1 MFTNPNPQ
9 LPSTSTIHVFPLNSF
24 QDHEKDDHYINH
36 PNRSNYYHNP
46 FLPGDCFP
54 AKENL
59 TTSKHDL
66 VEGMGLQQCDEY
78 NHLFWS
84 EIKKEKPSKKDH
96 HSKIHTAQGPRDRRV
111 RLSTEV
117 AKKFFYLQDLLGVD
131 KASKTLD
138 WLFNKSKISIDEL
151 IKSKKESYSST
162 VTDQSEVVFLKT
174 GSDEHKKGR
183 NKKFGEGKRKIIT
196 RNYKSG
202 LNHSRAEAR
211 ARARVRTKEKLN
223 VKKLDKESKSVLVD
237 RCSSNQTLQSSFWN
251 SIELLND
258 YGGDIGEPIR
268 EDDISMLCSNHQN
281 PAVLNDLSFK
291 STCLPRFT
299 DLHHEQP
306 ECTCNDL
313 DRLEVQ

>member
-151 IKSKKESYSST
+151 IKVRKKAT
-162 VTDQSEVVFLKT
+162 LQL
-174 GSDEHKKGR
+174 
-183 NKKFGEGKRKIIT
+183 
-196 RNYKSG
+196 
-202 LNHSRAEAR
+202 
-211 ARARVRTKEKLN
+211 
-223 VKKLDKESKSVLVD
+223 
-237 RCSSNQTLQSSFWN
+237 CSSNQTLQSSFWN

-268 EDDISMLCSNHQN
+268 EDDISMLCSYHQN